1 MELQHLDL
9 KLPVAGAEQVPPQA
23 FIPVFHDWV
32 RAQDREELLI
42 DVADYSHVPDGPGII
57 LIGHEA
63 DYSMDDSGG
72 HSGLRYNRK
81 GVLSGSNRQR
91 LGQALRALVGAA
103 QQLEDTPALSG
114 RLVFSRREVALAVN
128 DRLLAPNLPET
139 FAEAEPELMEFF
151 RPLLGDDVLILYR
164 QGDPRERFSV
174 SVTAQKPFD
183 LSAITSALS

>member
-1 MELQHLDL
+1 
-9 KLPVAGAEQVPPQA
+9 
-23 FIPVFHDWV
+23 
-32 RAQDREELLI
+32 
-42 DVADYSHVPDGPGII
+42 
-57 LIGHEA
+57 
-63 DYSMDDSGG
+63 
-72 HSGLRYNRK
+72 LRYNRK

-139 FAEAEPELMEFF
+139 FAEAEPGLLEFF

-174 SVTAQKPFD
+174 SITAQKPFD